1 MDFSGRHFERTII
14 LQAVR
19 WYLAYALSYRNI
31 EELME
36 ERGVE
41 VCYSTVN
48 RWVVKYAPILAKLF
62 ENKKRKV
69 GNRWRMDETYIKVRG
84 QWKYLYRAVD
94 ANGNTIDFLLCA
106 KRNKAAAYRFLRK
119 ACICNGKPELINIDC
134 SGANLAGIEA
144 FNKMYKTGI
153 IPRQNKYMH
162 NIVEQDH
169 RRIKRITRPM
179 MGFKSFRSAQNTIAG
194 IELIAQL
201 KKKQFKAASH
211 LPIHEQVDLLAA

>member
-1 MDFSGRHFERTII
+1 
-14 LQAVR
+14 
-19 WYLAYALSYRNI
+19 
-31 EELME
+31 
-36 ERGVE
+36 
-41 VCYSTVN
+41 
-48 RWVVKYAPILAKLF
+48 
-62 ENKKRKV
+62 
-69 GNRWRMDETYIKVRG
+69 MDETYIKVRG

-106 KRNKAAAYRFLRK
+106 KRNKAAAYRLLRK

-144 FNKMYKTGI
+144 FNKKYKTGI
-153 IPRQNKYMH
+153 IPRQNKYMN

>member
-69 GNRWRMDETYIKVRG
+69 GNR
-84 QWKYLYRAVD
+84 
-94 ANGNTIDFLLCA
+94 
-106 KRNKAAAYRFLRK
+106 
-119 ACICNGKPELINIDC
+119 
-134 SGANLAGIEA
+134 
-144 FNKMYKTGI
+144 
-153 IPRQNKYMH
+153 
-162 NIVEQDH
+162 
-169 RRIKRITRPM
+169 
-179 MGFKSFRSAQNTIAG
+179 
-194 IELIAQL
+194 
-201 KKKQFKAASH
+201 
-211 LPIHEQVDLLAA
+211 